1 MEEEKSKELQV
12 RTSEDI
18 LNDETKDIVDRI
30 VSSQDSQTITD
41 LTKLFNINQIKKNVV
56 RIDKLNALLD
66 QVNDEAIERVSK
78 RPDAISNRDLLDYM
92 QVVQNSLDKSS
103 KVVNSVD
110 SVPIVQI
117 HSQTNVFN
125 VEDSNKITLDR
136 DSRERVMEVV
146 RQYMS
151 RINAEKED
159 NITIIDV
166 EDNTSKGEG
175 EETND

>member
-66 QVNDEAIERVSK
+66 QVNDEA

>member
-1 MEEEKSKELQV
+1 
-12 RTSEDI
+12 
-18 LNDETKDIVDRI
+18 
-30 VSSQDSQTITD
+30 
-41 LTKLFNINQIKKNVV
+41 
-56 RIDKLNALLD
+56 
-66 QVNDEAIERVSK
+66 
-78 RPDAISNRDLLDYM
+78 M